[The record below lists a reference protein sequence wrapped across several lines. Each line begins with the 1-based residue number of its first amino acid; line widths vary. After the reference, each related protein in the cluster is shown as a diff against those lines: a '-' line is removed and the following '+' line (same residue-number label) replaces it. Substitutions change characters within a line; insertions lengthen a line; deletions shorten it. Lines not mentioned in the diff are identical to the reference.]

1 MLTREVWV
9 THRGGEQQLQ
19 FLESSRGVKERQ
31 GMNDD
36 IPGTAEVKILNRG
49 STVNIYSILRRALC
63 EVSNK
68 VNTHNPSDHHFACG
82 QVRKRVHAILM
93 CIYVHT
99 YVLTHT
105 HTYVCAAHHMYV
117 ANSNASM

>member
-36 IPGTAEVKILNRG
+36 IPGTAEVLILNRG

-68 VNTHNPSDHHFACG
+68 VNTQPIRPSLRMWTG
-82 QVRKRVHAILM
+82 KRVHAILM
-93 CIYVHT
+93 HIYVHT
-99 YVLTHT
+99 YVHT
-105 HTYVCAAHHMYV
+105 HTYIRMHSTPHVR
-117 ANSNASM
+117 S

>member
-31 GMNDD
+31 GMNND
-36 IPGTAEVKILNRG
+36 IPGTAEVLILNRG

-68 VNTHNPSDHHFACG
+68 VNTQPIKPSLRMWTG
-82 QVRKRVHAILM
+82 KRVHTILM
-93 CIYVHT
+93 HIYVHT
-99 YVLTHT
+99 YVHT
-105 HTYVCAAHHMYV
+105 HTYIRMHSTPHVR
-117 ANSNASM
+117 S

>member
-31 GMNDD
+31 GMNND
-36 IPGTAEVKILNRG
+36 IPGTAEVLILNRG

-68 VNTHNPSDHHFACG
+68 VNTQPIRPSLRMWTG
-82 QVRKRVHAILM
+82 KRVHAILM
-93 CIYVHT
+93 RIYVHT
-99 YVLTHT
+99 YVHT
-105 HTYVCAAHHMYV
+105 HTYIRMHSTPHVC
-117 ANSNASM
+117 S

>member
-31 GMNDD
+31 GMNDN
-36 IPGTAEVKILNRG
+36 IPGTAEVLILNRG

-68 VNTHNPSDHHFACG
+68 VNTQPIRPSLRMWTG
-82 QVRKRVHAILM
+82 KRVHAILM
-93 CIYVHT
+93 RIYVHT
-99 YVLTHT
+99 YVHT
-105 HTYVCAAHHMYV
+105 HTYIRMHSTPHVR
-117 ANSNASM
+117 S

>member
-31 GMNDD
+31 GMNND
-36 IPGTAEVKILNRG
+36 IPGTAEVLILNRG

-68 VNTHNPSDHHFACG
+68 VNTQPIRPSLRMWTG
-82 QVRKRVHAILM
+82 KRVHAILM
-93 CIYVHT
+93 RIYVNT
-99 YVLTHT
+99 YVHT
-105 HTYVCAAHHMYV
+105 HTYIRMHSTPHVR
-117 ANSNASM
+117 S

>member
-36 IPGTAEVKILNRG
+36 IPGTAEVLILNRG

-68 VNTHNPSDHHFACG
+68 VNTQPIRPSLRMWTG
-82 QVRKRVHAILM
+82 KRVHAILM
-93 CIYVHT
+93 RIYVHT
-99 YVLTHT
+99 YVHT
-105 HTYVCAAHHMYV
+105 HTYIRMHSTPHVR
-117 ANSNASM
+117 S

>member
-36 IPGTAEVKILNRG
+36 IPGTAEVLILNRG
-49 STVNIYSILRRALC
+49 STVNINSILRRALC

-68 VNTHNPSDHHFACG
+68 VNTHKPSDHHFACG
-82 QVRKRVHAILM
+82 QVKGYTLFSCA
-93 CIYVHT
+93 YT
-99 YVLTHT
+99 YIRTYT
-105 HTYVCAAHHMYV
+105 HTYVRMRSTPHV
-117 ANSNASM
+117 RS